1 MKIKNNKLFWLLGL
15 ILVFSCETT
24 ELDILVDPNVPTPE
38 TLNEDGSLNFIQFS
52 LAEFFEEATEA
63 GAETVRLEYMFDTY
77 QINFNNTNANTGG
90 MWRIGYA
97 DILNEIQALVPI
109 ASNTSSHRHLG
120 VARIIKAY
128 TLMTL
133 VDYFGDIPYSEALQ
147 GDSGLVFPVVDPAS
161 DVYDAAFDELDLA
174 IADFANIDPAL
185 TPDFNDLFFGEG
197 TSNSMAKWTKLANT
211 LKLKYYL
218 NRRLIDETGSA
229 AGINT
234 LLTGGN
240 LITSSADDFRWVA
253 GTSLN
258 PQSQHQYFV
267 EEYEAANTGEY
278 IPNYLMWALTE
289 EKGADDP
296 RLRYYVYRQANAFPT
311 DEATLNNEIDCWN
324 DPRPATYAA
333 IDAMQAVPLPFCSL
347 FGRGDGYWGRDH
359 TENDGIPPDG
369 TKRTSFGVYPVGGR
383 FDDNDAAR
391 VNNGQGLNGAG
402 IWPIMMDSFVYFM
415 RAEAALYL
423 TTSDDAAAML
433 EQGVRSSMNTV
444 IGFLPNPGDFTNTS
458 DATDINDYVT
468 ALMATYTAATSDE
481 ERMNIIGKEY
491 WLAMYGNGVEGYN
504 LYRRTGAPGNLQPT
518 YLGTGSFPRSFLYP
532 SNTVDRNL
540 NITQKPGLT
549 EQVFWDNNPA
559 GFIQ

>member
-38 TLNEDGSLNFIQFS
+38 TLNEDGSLNFIQFN

-77 QINFNNTNANTGG
+77 EVNFNNTNANTSG
-90 MWRIGYA
+90 MWRIGYS

-109 ASNTSSHRHLG
+109 ATTTSRHRHLG

-133 VDYFGDIPYSEALQ
+133 VDYFGDIPYTEALQ
-147 GDSGLVFPVVDPAS
+147 GDSGIVFPTVDPAT

-174 IADFANIDPAL
+174 IADFANIDNN
-185 TPDFNDLFFGEG
+185 TPDFNDLFFGEDD
-197 TSNSMAKWTKLANT
+197 SNTMAKWTKLANT

-218 NRRLIDETGSA
+218 NRRLIDEAGST
-229 AGINT
+229 AGINA

-240 LITSSADDFRWVA
+240 IITSSADDFRWVA

-278 IPNYLMWALTE
+278 IPNYLLWALTE

-296 RLRYYVYRQANAFPT
+296 RLRYYVYRQTNSFPT

-359 TENDGIPPDG
+359 SENDGIPPDN
-369 TKRTSFGVYPVGGR
+369 TKRTSFGVYPIGGR

-391 VNNGQGLNGAG
+391 VDNGQGLNGAG

-415 RAEAALYL
+415 RAEAALFL
-423 TTSDDAAAML
+423 GTSDDAAAML

-458 DATDINDYVT
+458 DATDIDDYV
-468 ALMATYTAATSDE
+468 AAVMASYMAATSEE